1 MDRGFGPTPPVT
13 PPDQSRP
20 DDRERSRPA
29 GASRARDARREG
41 GKAIAALVLA
51 AGAIVSAN
59 LAAARLALRFDLTE
73 DHVYTL
79 SPASRALVRALPD
92 ELTIKAYFSRDLP
105 PALDGVA
112 RYTGELLEEYRLASG
127 GKLRYEAADPAD
139 PRIEEQA
146 GRCHIGKVAFQS
158 KSSARFAV
166 GAYFMGLCLWYDGK
180 SHALTPIE
188 RETGLEYEIS
198 ALIKRMSQKR
208 RRVAFTVGHGER
220 DLGLDYTF
228 VKRALDPELEVVTLD
243 PSAGPMPGPMP
254 GPLADDIALLIV
266 AGPRRPFEERARR
279 EVERFLDSGRP
290 AIFLLDGATV
300 ETDPAAGS
308 RRVVPTTTGLE
319 PLLGAYG
326 FRVGNDLVFDPRNV
340 PGPLE
345 HGAPDDAPMFVNFP
359 AFVAVRPEPA
369 LARQLPVTAGID
381 AAVFPFASSIDL
393 VGPLAGS
400 AAASG
405 SPAAPSSGR
414 VWALAR
420 SSLAS
425 WRQTGTFSVPLSAP
439 AAAGGAPAGARRGSS
454 ALAYAYQGP
463 ARASALPA
471 PASSPRPVR
480 LVVVGD
486 ADFASDRYMALLRT
500 FPIYAGG
507 AQLLLNAVS
516 WTMEDDALVALRGN
530 VLRARPLDIDNGGGG
545 DGDSNAAGTGGG
557 RAALLKWGNVAGVP
571 LLVCVAGLLRWRW
584 RSPAR
589 RRRQR
594 LPDGREGTG

>member
-41 GKAIAALVLA
+41 GKTIAALLLA

-79 SPASRALVRALPD
+79 SPASRDLVRALPD

-112 RYTGELLEEYRLASG
+112 RYTRELLEEYRLASG

-139 PRIEEQA
+139 PGIEEQA
-146 GRCHIGKVAFQS
+146 GRCHIGKVAIQS

-180 SHALTPIE
+180 SRALTPIE

-208 RRVAFTVGHGER
+208 QRVAFTVGHGER

-243 PSAGPMPGPMP
+243 PTT
-254 GPLADDIALLIV
+254 GPLADDVALLIV

-279 EVERFLDSGRP
+279 EVERFLAGGRP

-300 ETDPAAGS
+300 ETDPIAGS

-381 AAVFPFASSIDL
+381 AVVFPFASSIDL

-405 SPAAPSSGR
+405 SPAPSSGHI
-414 VWALAR
+414 WALAR
-420 SSLAS
+420 SSSAS
-425 WRQTGTFSVPLSAP
+425 WRQTGSFSLTAP
-439 AAAGGAPAGARRGSS
+439 AAASVAPEGALRGSS

-516 WTMEDDALVALRGN
+516 WTMEDSALVALRGN
-530 VLRARPLDIDNGGGG
+530 VLRGRPLDIDIDAGGGG
-545 DGDSNAAGTGGG
+545 DSIAAGTGGG

-571 LLVCVAGLLRWRW
+571 LLVCLAGLLRWRW
-584 RSPAR
+584 RSPAH

-594 LPDGREGTG
+594 LSDGREGPR